1 MTTSTWVRWINCPRN
16 EVEENVEAMFCKGKV
31 FFMTVKDIHPGQELM
46 FYYGDSYAVDELNIT
61 YKL

>member
-1 MTTSTWVRWINCPRN
+1 VRWINCPRN
-16 EVEENVEAMFCKGKV
+16 EIEENVEAMQCKGKV

-46 FYYGDSYAVDELNIT
+46 FYYGDTYAVDELDIT